1 MQYVCMVPQCK
12 GGTCTSRHL
21 LVLWPAEVRA
31 VCCCHAVAGLFRCA
45 RRGGGAERH
54 AHIVWNPAFSS
65 IKVQYLCLAHVMAHG
80 AASREVQFKSLR
92 SLNDYS
98 LLVLLHVSYIATAQ
112 PTTIIRMC
120 VCVRAHLLHLFSA
133 PLLDS
138 SPLVTKMAA
147 PSNAVKLKSHSSS
160 SGEKQGGCCHGKTIL
175 DLMRVF

>member
-1 MQYVCMVPQCK
+1 LCNQLYGLNGECRSECSMYVWSHSVRV
-12 GGTCTSRHL
+12 TCTSRHL

-45 RRGGGAERH
+45 RRGGGAARH

-92 SLNDYS
+92 SLNDYC

-120 VCVRAHLLHLFSA
+120 VCESTSFTPVQCT
-133 PLLDS
+133 
-138 SPLVTKMAA
+138 LVGQF
-147 PSNAVKLKSHSSS
+147 PSCNKD
-160 SGEKQGGCCHGKTIL
+160 GCSFKCCQ
-175 DLMRVF
+175 VEEPF